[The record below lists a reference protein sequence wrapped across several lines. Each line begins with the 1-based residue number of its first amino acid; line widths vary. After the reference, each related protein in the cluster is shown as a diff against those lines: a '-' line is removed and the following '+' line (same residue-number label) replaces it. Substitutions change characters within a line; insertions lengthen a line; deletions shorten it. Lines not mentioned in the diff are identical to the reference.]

1 MAPAVADSLARMNLN
16 RLTVPERVSIGSMAV
31 VVIAAFLPWVSL
43 FGISARGT
51 DGDGVITLILALVG
65 IGVLAVTSR
74 VFRPEKV
81 AGKPSQI
88 TLIVLAALVAL
99 VGIFDMNGAA
109 AIGLY
114 LTLFAGLG
122 WLVGAI
128 WQMTTASRPTTA
140 KATE

>member
-1 MAPAVADSLARMNLN
+1 MNLT
-16 RLTVPERVSIGSMAV
+16 RLTTPQRISLGSMIV
-31 VVIAAFLPWVSL
+31 VMIAAFLPWVSL

-51 DGDGVITLILALVG
+51 DGDGVITLVLALVG
-65 IGVLAVTSR
+65 LGVLAVTSR
-74 VFRPEKV
+74 AFRPEKV

-114 LTLFAGLG
+114 LTLFAGLA

-128 WQMTTASRPTTA
+128 WQLAAGSRTVSVNA
-140 KATE
+140 DH